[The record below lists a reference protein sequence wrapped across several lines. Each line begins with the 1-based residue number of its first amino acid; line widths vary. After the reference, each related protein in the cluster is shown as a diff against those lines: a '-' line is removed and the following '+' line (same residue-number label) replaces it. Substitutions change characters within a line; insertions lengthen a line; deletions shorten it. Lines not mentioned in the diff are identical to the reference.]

1 MEIIKAA
8 VEDIEAD
15 LIDFTRELVRTRS
28 YTGEEEKIIRLLQD
42 KMTALGYDEVR
53 VDAMGNLLG
62 RIGSGGKTIL
72 FDSHVDT
79 VAVSDATL
87 WRHDPF
93 GGVIED
99 GRLYG
104 RGSVDM
110 KSAAAASVYA
120 GALAKKLGMIED
132 KTIYVSCTV
141 MEEDCDGENL
151 KHMFEETGIRPDY
164 AVVCEPSDNRLVTG
178 HKGKAQIAV
187 KTKGVSAHG
196 SAPEKGMNAIYE
208 MADIIR
214 RIDETA
220 AGLTAS
226 GNSTGTLV
234 ASKISSTSESLNA
247 VPFGCEIYLDRRL
260 TMGETLETV
269 RREMDAVIEGK
280 RAGWE
285 IGDLHRKSWTGMD
298 ISYHPFHPAWEIS
311 REHPLFTACA
321 DVIRAYTGA
330 EPETDYWDFSTNA
343 VTTTAMGI
351 PTIGLGPGEYKLA
364 HMVDENCKVSQISD
378 ACALYTGIMNA
389 L

>member
-1 MEIIKAA
+1 MENIKTA
-8 VEDIEAD
+8 VKEIETD
-15 LIDFTRELVRTRS
+15 LIDFTRELVKTRS
-28 YTGEEEKIIRLLQD
+28 YTGEEENIIRLLQE
-42 KMTALGYDEVR
+42 KMTMLGYDEVR

-62 RIGSGGKTIL
+62 RIGNGGKTIL

-79 VAVSDATL
+79 VAVSDASL

-93 GGVIED
+93 GGVIEE

-120 GALAKKLGMIED
+120 GALAKRLGITEG
-132 KTIYVSCTV
+132 KTIIVSCTV

-164 AVVCEPSDNRLVTG
+164 AVICEPSDNRLVTG

-187 KTKGVSAHG
+187 KTQGVSAHG

-220 AGLTAS
+220 SGLTAS
-226 GNSTGTLV
+226 GSNTGTLV
-234 ASKISSTSESLNA
+234 ASNISSTSESLNA
-247 VPFGCEIYLDRRL
+247 VPFGCEVYLDRRL
-260 TMGETLETV
+260 TVGETLETV
-269 RREMDAVIEGK
+269 RREMDAIIEGK
-280 RAGWE
+280 QATWE
-285 IGDLHRKSWTGMD
+285 IGDLKRKSWTGLD
-298 ISYHPFHPAWEIS
+298 ISYHPFHPAWEIATD
-311 REHPLFTACA
+311 HPLFSACA
-321 DVIRAYTGA
+321 DVIRAYTG
-330 EPETDYWDFSTNA
+330 EDPELDYWDFSTNA
-343 VTTTAMGI
+343 VTTTAMDI

-364 HMVDENCKVSQISD
+364 HMVDENCKLSQISD
-378 ACALYTGIMNA
+378 ACALYTGIMSA